1 MHSLIIAANILK
13 RTIGQRKGFI
23 MHMLLPALALSII
36 VLLFGS
42 SVERPRVIALWNA
55 DSGLAGSSLAAAIEE
70 MDGYVIQTD
79 LGGSA
84 GELRAAVT
92 GNLADIAVYIPAGYT
107 ESLLEGQ
114 PEQVRMFRTSEQLW
128 NAALEQHLLSRTSQA
143 AKYAALSAAQSEQAS
158 ERLAI
163 LDKLLAEG
171 ERNPVGLNITPVNKD
186 GSTGGGRSLLITGVI
201 LMFLMLTINGAIQIV
216 MEDREKRTMARM
228 FTAPVRGYSIAI
240 GNFLGSWLTGT
251 IQLLLVMIVTRWIFN
266 YDYGVDFVPYFVVL
280 ECFLLAVV
288 GIATAI
294 AGLVRNVNQL
304 SQFQNLIV
312 TPSCL
317 LGGCFVPIGMMPEYI
332 QRLANFV
339 PQKWALEAISR
350 LAFGSLWHEVLLPI
364 GILLLFAAVLLAF
377 GAAVLQPSK
386 KTA

>member
-1 MHSLIIAANILK
+1 
-13 RTIGQRKGFI
+13 
-23 MHMLLPALALSII
+23 MHMLLPVLVLSVI

-55 DSGLAGSSLAAAIEE
+55 DNGHGGALLLTTIAE
-70 MDGYVIQTD
+70 MEGYTLQTD
-79 LGGSA
+79 LGDNA
-84 GELRAAVT
+84 KELRAAVT
-92 GNLADIAVYIPAGYT
+92 ENLADIAVYIPEGYT

-114 PEQVRMFRTSEQLW
+114 PKQVRLFRASEQLW
-128 NAALEQHLLSRTSQA
+128 NAALEQQLLSWTAQA
-143 AKYAALSAAQSEQAS
+143 AKYAALSAAQSE
-158 ERLAI
+158 ERAERIAI
-163 LDKLLAEG
+163 LEKLLVEG
-171 ERNPVGLNITPVNKD
+171 DQNAVNLQITPVNAD
-186 GSTGGGRSLLITGVI
+186 GTAGGGRSLLITGVI
-201 LMFLMLTINGAIQIV
+201 LMFLMLTINGSIQIV
-216 MEDREKRTMARM
+216 MEDREQRTMARM

-240 GNFLGSWLTGT
+240 GNFLGSLLLGT
-251 IQLLLVMIVTRWIFN
+251 FQLLLVMIVTRWMFN

-312 TPSCL
+312 APSCL
-317 LGGCFVPIGMMPEYI
+317 LGGCFVPIGMMPDYI
-332 QRLANFV
+332 QKLASFV

-350 LAFGSLWHEVLLPI
+350 LAFGNVWHEVLLPV

-377 GAAVLQPSK
+377 GAFILQPSK